1 MKKPQLQNSHATI
14 PYDKLWIENIY
25 VYVPYY
31 LTLTDDTITS
41 MVYETLQYKY
51 R

>member
-14 PYDKLWIENIY
+14 PYDKLWIKNIY
-25 VYVPYY
+25 MYY